1 MSRSREG
8 RHTAKASTWMLR
20 LGLVNTRDEAIKLIK
35 RKKVLIRGSPAQ
47 TRVGYTRVKKYEIQI
62 NKY

>member
-20 LGLVNTRDEAIKLIK
+20 LGLVNTRDEATKLIK
-35 RKKVLIRGSPAQ
+35 HEKVFIRNRLAQ
-47 TRVGYTRVKKYEIQI
+47 TRVGYTRVKKDEIQI